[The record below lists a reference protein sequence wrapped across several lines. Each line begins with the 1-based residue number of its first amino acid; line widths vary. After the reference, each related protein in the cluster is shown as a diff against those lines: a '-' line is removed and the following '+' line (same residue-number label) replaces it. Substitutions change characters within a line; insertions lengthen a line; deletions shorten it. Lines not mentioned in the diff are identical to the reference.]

1 MTRVIT
7 FAILVVTV
15 LFLSVSLFY
24 TLRFNKN
31 LVKARDILILQN
43 DSLQMLQLQ
52 TKKEMTGIQNNLD
65 SVLSKENKKILSL
78 K

>member
-15 LFLSVSLFY
+15 LFLSVSLFF

-31 LVKARDILILQN
+31 LVKERDVLILQN

-65 SVLSKENKKILSL
+65 SVLSKENKKILSI